1 MDVASGN
8 ETVMRKRTNKIKPEE
23 GMNRLKV
30 LQIGILA
37 LLVAVALFGLFGC
50 DIEEIIEAAS
60 GNVSANREITQVYE
74 IAGLLDLTVESSNG
88 YVIVQSADS
97 TTMSI
102 VPGDTANVTVKA
114 FLRSRA
120 DTLEKAQ
127 ERVNAIVVE
136 MIQTGDNLLLRYN
149 SADQSLEVR
158 KYSGVS
164 FEVTVPAQ
172 ADVEVDT
179 SNGAITIRGIEG
191 QFNLD
196 TSNGAIDLI
205 DLSGVVAADTSNG
218 AIDVDGFTGALN
230 LETSNG
236 AIDIEDVEAAVNAR
250 TSNGRIDFS
259 GILVGGSHSL
269 RTSNGAI
276 NVEVPLDANITFDAS
291 TSIGSISTNLQLM
304 GDTEG
309 RSWNASMNSHSVQS
323 SQTLELHTSN
333 GNIRIEGF

>member
-1 MDVASGN
+1 M
-8 ETVMRKRTNKIKPEE
+8 KRSKA
-23 GMNRLKV
+23 

-37 LLVAVALFGLFGC
+37 LLGTVALFGLFGC
-50 DIEEIIEAAS
+50 DIEEIIESAIS
-60 GNVSANREITQVYE
+60 NNVTAIREVVETYE
-74 IAGLLDLTVESSNG
+74 VAGLLDLTVESSNG

-97 TTMSI
+97 TAMGI
-102 VPGDTANVTVKA
+102 QPGDTSSVTVKA
-114 FLRSRA
+114 ILRSRA
-120 DTLEKAQ
+120 STMEEAQ
-127 ERVNAIVVE
+127 ERVNAIVVN
-136 MIQTGDNLLLRYN
+136 MIQEGNDLLLRYN
-149 SADQSLEVR
+149 SADQSLDVR

-164 FEVTVPAQ
+164 FEVTVPKQ
-172 ADVEVDT
+172 AAVRVDT

-218 AIDVDGFTGALN
+218 AIDVHGFAGALN

-236 AIDIEDVEAAVNAR
+236 AIDIEDAEAAVNAR

-259 GILVGGSHSL
+259 GILVGDSHSL

-276 NVEVPLDANITFDAS
+276 NVEVPLDADITFDAS

-309 RSWNASMNSHSVQS
+309 RSWNASMNSHSMQS
-323 SQTLELHTSN
+323 TQRQTLQLRTSN
-333 GNIRIEGF
+333 GNIRIEGR

>member
-1 MDVASGN
+1 M
-8 ETVMRKRTNKIKPEE
+8 KRSK
-23 GMNRLKV
+23 L
-30 LQIGILA
+30 LQVGILA
-37 LLVAVALFGLFGC
+37 IVGAIALFGLYGC
-50 DIEEIIEAAS
+50 DIEEIIAS
-60 GNVSANREITQVYE
+60 AGGNIEANREITQVYE

-88 YVIVQSADS
+88 SVVVQSADS

-114 FLRSRA
+114 TLRSRA

-136 MIQTGDNLLLRYN
+136 MVQTGDNLLLRYN
-149 SADQSLEVR
+149 SADQSLDVR

-196 TSNGAIDLI
+196 TSNGAIDMD
-205 DLSGVVAADTSNG
+205 DLVGVVHADTSNG
-218 AIDVDGFTGALN
+218 RIDVDGFRGTLD

-236 AIDIEDVEAAVNAR
+236 AIDVEDVEASIDAR
-250 TSNGRIDFS
+250 TSNGRINFAGVLMGDNND
-259 GILVGGSHSL
+259 L

-276 NVEVPLDANITFDAS
+276 EVKVPVDASITFDAS
-291 TSIGSISTNLQLM
+291 TSIGSISTSLSLV

-309 RSWNASMNSHSVQS
+309 RSWNAALNPPTT
-323 SQTLELHTSN
+323 QTLELRTSN
-333 GNIRIEGF
+333 GTIRIEGL

>member
-1 MDVASGN
+1 M
-8 ETVMRKRTNKIKPEE
+8 K
-23 GMNRLKV
+23 RLKV

-37 LLVAVALFGLFGC
+37 LLGAVALFGLFGC
-50 DIEEIIEAAS
+50 DLEEIIESAS
-60 GNVSANREITQVYE
+60 DNNIASVREVVETYE
-74 IAGLLDLTVESSNG
+74 IAGLLDLTIESSNG

-97 TTMSI
+97 TAMAI
-102 VPGDTANVTVKA
+102 QPGDTANVTVKA
-114 FLRSRA
+114 ILRSRA
-120 DTLEKAQ
+120 GTMEEAQ

-149 SADQSLEVR
+149 SADQSLDVR

-172 ADVEVDT
+172 ADVKVDT

-196 TSNGAIDLI
+196 TSNGAIDMD
-205 DLSGVVAADTSNG
+205 DLVGVVYADTSNG
-218 AIDVDGFTGALN
+218 RIDVNGFAGSLD

-236 AIDIEDVEAAVNAR
+236 AIDIEDVEASVDAR

-259 GILVGGSHSL
+259 GVLLGDNHDL
-269 RTSNGAI
+269 RTSNGSI
-276 NVEVPLDANITFDAS
+276 EVRVPLTANITFDAS

-309 RSWNASMNSHSVQS
+309 RSWNASMNAHVTQT
-323 SQTLELHTSN
+323 SQTLELRTSN